1 MLLTLERELCRRRL
15 LRAEEREELQERERA
30 AGEPLPPLR
39 DLQKEKSSKLMF
51 AFVLKCFPDVKI

>member
-1 MLLTLERELCRRRL
+1 MLLTLERELRRRRL
-15 LRAEEREELQERERA
+15 LRAEEREELRERERA

-51 AFVLKCFPDVKI
+51 VCVYKMFSGC